1 MVTCRELSTRIT
13 RNTSDGRGVRAILLQ
28 CLGDGVRLT
37 MEEGKELLKSY
48 FDTYPATEVFLKRC
62 TDAVEKKH
70 CVSTLFNRFRRF
82 PKVLDREQL
91 AKAKREACNAPIQ
104 GTVADSINNA
114 IYNLLKYRDEHPELP
129 FTLNMQIHDALVLET
144 AVNNVKSLKQVI
156 HKCMVEDNPVIV
168 GGEPHYYGL
177 DSECYYHW
185 GEELTEDICQKEY
198 GLSLMDVI

>member
-1 MVTCRELSTRIT
+1 MYLSEKE
-13 RNTSDGRGVRAILLQ
+13 GQGLL
-28 CLGDGVRLT
+28 D
-37 MEEGKELLKSY
+37 SY
-48 FDTYPATEVFLKRC
+48 FEMYPATKTFLEECKYS
-62 TDAVEKKH
+62 VEKRRFVK
-70 CVSTLFNRFRRF
+70 TLFNRCRRF
-82 PKVLDREQL
+82 PMTLDHEQL

-114 IYNLLKYRDEHPELP
+114 IYNLMTYKENHPELP

-144 AVNNVKSLKQVI
+144 AVNNVKSLKKVI

-168 GGEPHYYGL
+168 GGASHYYGL